1 MKPLKKS
8 DKNIVLSG
16 TLGGISEYFNMDPL
30 ILRFLFIVSM
40 YLSLSLRW
48 AVMLYIFLVMTVPA
62 AGTIH
67 DNQYENQKENPNR
80 KKNKLHSRKNGLI
93 FRKTV
98 TIYYQLRI

>member
-80 KKNKLHSRKNGLI
+80 KKKQTS
-93 FRKTV
+93 FEEEWTDF
-98 TIYYQLRI
+98 

>member
-30 ILRFLFIVSM
+30 ILRLLFIVTM

-48 AVMLYIFLVMTVPA
+48 AVILYIFLVITVPA
-62 AGTIH
+62 ACTIP

-80 KKNKLHSRKNGLI
+80 KKKQTS
-93 FRKTV
+93 FEEEWTDF
-98 TIYYQLRI
+98 

>member
-16 TLGGISEYFNMDPL
+16 TLGGISEYFNMAPL
-30 ILRFLFIVSM
+30 ILRLLFIVSM

-80 KKNKLHSRKNGLI
+80 KKKQTS
-93 FRKTV
+93 FEEEWTDF
-98 TIYYQLRI
+98 

>member
-30 ILRFLFIVSM
+30 ILRLLFIVSM

-62 AGTIH
+62 TGTIH
-67 DNQYENQKENPNR
+67 DNQYENQKENSNR
-80 KKNKLHSRKNGLI
+80 KKKQTS
-93 FRKTV
+93 FEEEWTDF
-98 TIYYQLRI
+98 